1 MEDALYYTLHFQCLL
16 IDSTTYLTLIVGI
29 MYLGLTP
36 FPLSAR
42 NSAAAVAHLVRST
55 GVHELVVSSDAGME
69 RIALEAREELA
80 KDGYGLELLPFPEF
94 GELYNA
100 QDVPAYVKMGAL
112 SGDQDAIIIHSSGMS
127 S

>member
-1 MEDALYYTLHFQCLL
+1 MEDALYYTLRLHCLL
-16 IDSTTYLTLIVGI
+16 IDSTTYLTLIVGM

-36 FPLSAR
+36 FPLSTR

-55 GVHELVVSSDAGME
+55 GVHELVVSSDAGMQ
-69 RIALEAREELA
+69 RIALEAKEELT
-80 KDGYGLELLPFPEF
+80 KEGYDVDIFPFPEIE
-94 GELYNA
+94 ELYND
-100 QDVPAYVKMGAL
+100 QDVPGYVKMGAL

>member
-1 MEDALYYTLHFQCLL
+1 MEDALYYTLHFHCLL
-16 IDSTTYLTLIVGI
+16 TDSTTYLTLIVGM

-55 GVHELVVSSDAGME
+55 GVHELVVSSDAGMQ
-69 RIALEAREELA
+69 RIGLEAREELA

-94 GELYNA
+94 GELYND
-100 QDVPAYVKMGAL
+100 QDVPGYVKMGAL
-112 SGDQDAIIIHSSGMS
+112 SGDQDAIIIHSSGRS
-127 S
+127 A